1 MQKSNSFT
9 ITDSALSA
17 LRFVADCQADECI
30 VRVPVKD
37 ILAENPFYDI
47 TLHNL
52 QSTRWTLRRMWFARI
67 VDSVATWRQ
76 VNGTPVSGGNG
87 DVDVDAAINS
97 TEFVVACL
105 RMLDDELLRVCD
117 EATKAIIDAWAGRG
131 YRFSSSLSTEDHSDD
146 QVTFYRHVVDWALS
160 LWSSR
165 HDYGAILHGR
175 AMYCIAGFLL
185 RTELVSPSED
195 FSGLVERNDGCKR
208 QRSPSCRLRRLFQS
222 LAGPS
227 FERTAIDNFSPRHGD
242 GAVSWRT
249 KASDVWTVV
258 HRRCSKAAKDEL
270 LSSSKWLRA
279 FITRYNYAFSFDL
292 PACVGYASPYIL
304 TPGSGYEGIPMQI
317 TTVPKTWK
325 TRRVIGAEDCAR
337 MWVQQG
343 LRIGLQSAIDR
354 SKFSEHINL
363 EDSRLNT
370 EMAQMGSITNG
381 LFDDQ
386 FATIDLS
393 AASDTLS
400 TSFVASLF
408 SGMPELWAMLRDA
421 RPRSFQLPSG
431 EVYELNIF
439 GLMGNAYTFPVQTM
453 VFTAILAEARD
464 LLPHVVAHFKVR
476 RRTLPD
482 QLSGCDDEQKLNAVM
497 RAPYR
502 VYGDDMVAHRAVAY
516 VAIWLLKVYGFD
528 VNAAKTFTSG
538 SYRESCGGEF
548 VEGYDVTPLKLPR
561 AFLSENDVTIKVDKA
576 QVVRLRWTNDNKAE
590 YLHGVNSLLERC
602 DPYWCRACCDG
613 TPPENA
619 YPSPAV
625 FAFLIG
631 LSCRMKLIPKYLAE
645 NIGRMMPWLVDL
657 KDNLENANLTF
668 PKRWQRLAEPHYRLR
683 PLAHFVVLPL
693 RSDSGLDVGDGWCDT
708 SSGVKYRVFKWRDT
722 LFLSSTFPRPVQYVR
737 ETCIRYDDVRI
748 VDLACT
754 APNSAHRLGPFPYQE
769 WWSQPTGEHSR
780 NVERLSVPKIYDTI
794 KVVSYEIVDAC
805 LLLAPPTPADRV
817 VNEKYAHLMVSPIPK
832 DESMSKKTKTQE
844 NKRSKTAPSPKK
856 GASKAPSKS
865 KTVGSKSVR
874 NASPNK
880 GSLDKRSSK
889 RQ

>member
-1 MQKSNSFT
+1 MEQSNSFT
-9 ITDSALSA
+9 ITESALSA
-17 LRFVADCQADECI
+17 LRFVAACQADECI
-30 VRVPVKD
+30 VRVPNKD
-37 ILAENPFYDI
+37 ILAENPYYDI

-67 VDSVATWRQ
+67 VDTVATWRP
-76 VNGTPVSGGNG
+76 VNGTSFSPGVY
-87 DVDVDAAINS
+87 DALNS
-97 TEFVVACL
+97 TEFVVTCL
-105 RMLDDELLRVCD
+105 RMRDEELLRVCD
-117 EATKAIIDAWAGRG
+117 EASKAIIDAWAGRG
-131 YRFSSSLSTEDHSDD
+131 YRFSSSLSMEDHSDD
-146 QVTFYRHVVDWALS
+146 QVTFYRHVVDCALS
-160 LWSSR
+160 QWNSQ

-175 AMYCIAGFLL
+175 AMYCIAAFLL
-185 RTELVSPSED
+185 RTELVAPTED
-195 FSGLVERNDGCKR
+195 FSGLVGRNAGCKR
-208 QRSPSCRLRRLFQS
+208 QRSPSYRLRRIFQS

-249 KASDVWTVV
+249 KVSDTWTVV
-258 HRRCSKAAKDEL
+258 HKRCSKAAKDEL

-292 PACVGYASPYIL
+292 SACVGYVSPYIL
-304 TPGSGYEGIPMQI
+304 SPGSGYEGIPMQI

-354 SKFSEHINL
+354 SQFSEHINL

-370 EMAQMGSITNG
+370 EMAQIGSITNG

-400 TSFVASLF
+400 VTFVESLF

-421 RPRSFQLPSG
+421 RPRSFQLPGG

-476 RRTLPD
+476 RRPLPD
-482 QLSGCDDEQKLNAVM
+482 ALSGCEDEDKLNAVL

-502 VYGDDMVAHRAVAY
+502 VYGDDMVAHRAVAH
-516 VAIWLLKVYGFD
+516 VAVWLLKVYGFD

-561 AFLSENDVTIKVDKA
+561 AFLSINDVTTKVDKA
-576 QVVRLRWTNDNKAE
+576 TVVRLRWTNDNKAE

-602 DPYWCRACCDG
+602 DPYWSRAASG
-613 TPPENA
+613 GNPPENA
-619 YPSPAV
+619 YPSPSV

-631 LSCRMKLIPKYLAE
+631 LSCRMKLMPKYLAE
-645 NIGRMMPWLVDL
+645 NIDRLVSWLVDL
-657 KDNLENANLTF
+657 KGNLEVANLAF
-668 PKRWQRLAEPHYRLR
+668 PKRWQRLAEPLQRLR
-683 PLAHFVVLPL
+683 PLAHFAVLPL
-693 RSDSGLDVGDGWCDT
+693 REGAGLDVGDSWVDDL
-708 SSGVKYRVFKWRDT
+708 SKVKYRVFSQNGT
-722 LFLSSTFPRPVQYVR
+722 LYLSATFPRPVHYVR
-737 ETCIRYDDVRI
+737 ETCIRYDDVRV

-754 APNSAHRLGPFPYQE
+754 APDKAHRQGPFPYQE
-769 WWSQPTGEHSR
+769 WWSQPTGEHSK
-780 NVERLSVPKIYDTI
+780 NVERLSVPKIYDTTR
-794 KVVSYEIVDAC
+794 VVSYEIVDAC
-805 LLLAPPTPADRV
+805 LLLAPPTNADRKTC
-817 VNEKYAHLMVSPIPK
+817 ERYAHMLVSPTPK
-832 DESMSKKTKTQE
+832 DESMSKKTKTQG
-844 NKRSKTAPSPKK
+844 NQRPKSAPPLKK
-856 GASKAPSKS
+856 DAGKAPSKS
-865 KTVGSKSVR
+865 KTVGSKSAR
-874 NASPNK
+874 GASPKNGPSK
-880 GSLDKRSSK
+880 KRVQTGK
-889 RQ
+889 RP